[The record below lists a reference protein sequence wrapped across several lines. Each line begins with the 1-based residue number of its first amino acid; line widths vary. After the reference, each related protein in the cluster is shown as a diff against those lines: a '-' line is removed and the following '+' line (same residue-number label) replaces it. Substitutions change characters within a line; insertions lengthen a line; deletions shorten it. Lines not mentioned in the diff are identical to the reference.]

1 METGQWSQRAAPCP
15 PCGSLPP
22 SRPACSAQPYPPTP
36 VSVCT
41 RGIGREPRKR
51 WDPGSSPPL
60 PLPASAHAR
69 GARGWRAGTLR
80 VRAHACVC
88 PGECV
93 HVRNVPQAPCGG
105 APVPAPCLILCALRP
120 SWDPHVGSSAARA
133 DSLLSQPGP
142 RVPWGA
148 LVSRELTDLL
158 APCWG
163 DVCAPCS
170 QALLRTPG
178 GPPSWGPRGVAGEA
192 CSCQVSWTPCQAGG
206 FRASCSA
213 LGSPLGWA
221 PGQQGHSL
229 SQKEFPC
236 RERPLELL
244 SALPGL
250 HGPRSLHPLC
260 ALAGGCRAPVPGP
273 AVSGVSGQ

>member
-1 METGQWSQRAAPCP
+1 MGPGVQSPAAPPRKCP
-15 PCGSLPP
+15 CQRCPRVAGRDSACACTRLCVSRGVCACQECASGSVRRRTCPRALPHPLRTPPVLGSPRRVERCPGRFPSLP
-22 SRPACSAQPYPPTP
+22 AWA
-36 VSVCT
+36 
-41 RGIGREPRKR
+41 
-51 WDPGSSPPL
+51 SSP
-60 PLPASAHAR
+60 
-69 GARGWRAGTLR
+69 
-80 VRAHACVC
+80 
-88 PGECV
+88 
-93 HVRNVPQAPCGG
+93 
-105 APVPAPCLILCALRP
+105 
-120 SWDPHVGSSAARA
+120 
-133 DSLLSQPGP
+133 
-142 RVPWGA
+142 
-148 LVSRELTDLL
+148 DLL

-236 RERPLELL
+236 RERPLELP

-260 ALAGGCRAPVPGP
+260 ALAGGCRAPAPGP